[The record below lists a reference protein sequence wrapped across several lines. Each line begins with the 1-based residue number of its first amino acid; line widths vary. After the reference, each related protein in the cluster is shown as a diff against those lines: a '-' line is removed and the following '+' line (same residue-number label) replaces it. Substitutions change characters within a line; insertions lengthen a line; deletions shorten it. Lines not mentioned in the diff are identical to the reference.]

1 LRNLKTETELKL
13 LNHQLLNYP
22 ISQLLNARLGNP
34 ATRLLICFA
43 YGPHKKWEHVMKRFA
58 LVAVIAVLMLA
69 GCKVSTP
76 GKIESGMMK
85 EIKKTVTIGD
95 KDVKNPIA
103 YSEAA
108 AKEGGE
114 HFQHHCQICHGLD
127 GYATGVPFAEK
138 MSPPVPD
145 LSSQDV
151 QEYTDG
157 QLRFIIA
164 NGIAPSGMPAWKGIL
179 TDDEMWKMVH
189 YIRHLP
195 AKGSL
200 GIPDVFKE
208 EQEEHEHASQPGQ
221 PKKDESKPHTHTHK
235 H

>member
-1 LRNLKTETELKL
+1 MER
-13 LNHQLLNYP
+13 
-22 ISQLLNARLGNP
+22 A
-34 ATRLLICFA
+34 
-43 YGPHKKWEHVMKRFA
+43 MKRAAVAAIFA
-58 LVAVIAVLMLA
+58 ILMFA
-69 GCKVSTP
+69 GCKVSSP
-76 GKIESGMMK
+76 GKMESGVMK
-85 EIKKTVTIGD
+85 EIKKTVTVGD

-108 AKEGGE
+108 AKEGGD

-127 GYATGVPFAEK
+127 GHATGVPFADK

-145 LSSQDV
+145 LADKDV
-151 QEYTDG
+151 QDYTDG
-157 QLRFIIA
+157 QLHWIIT

-200 GIPDVFKE
+200 GAPEVFKE
-208 EQEEHEHASQPGQ
+208 EGEEHEQMKTGQ
-221 PKKDESKPHTHTHK
+221 PPKEGEKKPHTHTHK